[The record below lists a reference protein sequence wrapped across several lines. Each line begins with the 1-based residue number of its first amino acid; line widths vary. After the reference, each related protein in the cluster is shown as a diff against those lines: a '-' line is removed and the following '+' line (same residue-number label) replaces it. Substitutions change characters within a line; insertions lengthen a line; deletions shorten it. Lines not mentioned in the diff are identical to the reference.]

1 MTISENIFCLLGKS
15 LFFAQKV
22 EFVLHGIAS
31 HLGHLEEAKKDKLFS
46 NITARDFLSNDP
58 EKRKLRKSTLGQIYK
73 LFGDR
78 LLINNI
84 AFDLFVEE
92 RNFFAHE
99 FFRATSNNSTEEEL
113 IKRLNNFIE
122 LSILTEKAM
131 QGLLSRLIEA
141 SAKKEGRK
149 DEFQPLPD
157 DEVNRKYYEIFVI
170 LHMYGKG

>member
-122 LSILTEKAM
+122 LSILTEKVATVSF
-131 QGLLSRLIEA
+131 LFLVLKVLSANSLA
-141 SAKKEGRK
+141 SARLLTL
-149 DEFQPLPD
+149 FFTTQ
-157 DEVNRKYYEIFVI
+157 V
-170 LHMYGKG
+170 